1 MKIII
6 AGGGKVGTEIA
17 KLLSTEGHDITLI
30 DTREGIVES
39 NTERFDIMGIHGNAA
54 SVPVLD
60 DAGVKTA
67 DLLIAVTN
75 ADELN
80 LLCCMTAH
88 VLNNKIHTIARIR
101 NPEYYYQIYSM
112 RDSFALSLTVNP
124 ELQAAHEIERLL
136 KFPGFVQRDTFAKGR
151 VEIVEL
157 KIGSDSKLVNVPL
170 SGLYK
175 IIRCKVLVCAVVRD
189 SKAYTPT
196 GDFVLQEGDRLF
208 ITSSTSH
215 LAMLLNNLGIIS
227 KKVNR
232 VLLCGGGR
240 VSYYLAKVLEASN
253 ISISIIEQ
261 DYDRCTEL
269 SDLLPNASIIHG
281 DASDQ
286 ALLESEM
293 AGGCDALISATGF
306 DEMNMVI
313 SLYGNNRGVP
323 QIITKIGRMDHS
335 KIWDD
340 LPLGSVICPKELCSH
355 SIIRYIRA
363 MQNGVEG
370 AITMHTIA
378 DGLIEALEFL
388 VDADTMHCGEPLK
401 NIKLRKNVLVACI
414 THGGKTEIPN
424 GESTYRRGDTMVV
437 VTNGSNVIHQ
447 LNDIFA

>member
-1 MKIII
+1 
-6 AGGGKVGTEIA
+6 
-17 KLLSTEGHDITLI
+17 
-30 DTREGIVES
+30 
-39 NTERFDIMGIHGNAA
+39 
-54 SVPVLD
+54 
-60 DAGVKTA
+60 
-67 DLLIAVTN
+67 
-75 ADELN
+75 
-80 LLCCMTAH
+80 
-88 VLNNKIHTIARIR
+88 
-101 NPEYYYQIYSM
+101 
-112 RDSFALSLTVNP
+112 
-124 ELQAAHEIERLL
+124 
-136 KFPGFVQRDTFAKGR
+136 
-151 VEIVEL
+151 
-157 KIGSDSKLVNVPL
+157 
-170 SGLYK
+170 
-175 IIRCKVLVCAVVRD
+175 
-189 SKAYTPT
+189 
-196 GDFVLQEGDRLF
+196 
-208 ITSSTSH
+208 
-215 LAMLLNNLGIIS
+215 
-227 KKVNR
+227 
-232 VLLCGGGR
+232 
-240 VSYYLAKVLEASN
+240 
-253 ISISIIEQ
+253 
-261 DYDRCTEL
+261 
-269 SDLLPNASIIHG
+269 
-281 DASDQ
+281 
-286 ALLESEM
+286 M